1 MFKRLTKISLTLVLI
16 SSLFYQINLF
26 AQEIEFKHLTVDNG
40 LSNNK
45 VNCILADRSGFIW
58 FGTEDGLNRFD
69 GYEIKVFR
77 NNPNDNKSIS
87 GNGIWSLFE
96 DADGDLWIGTK
107 SGEINRY
114 NPKTAKFES
123 WKVESKNTNENSVTS
138 IYRDKDGMVWI
149 GSYKNGLYKFDIK
162 ENKFLNWQYQPN
174 NKNSLSNNYVTSVI
188 QDNKGNF
195 WISTYNGLNKFNPTV
210 SKNSFTK
217 YFHDSKDA
225 STINHN
231 LVWDIFISDKEKNK
245 LWI

>member
-16 SSLFYQINLF
+16 SSLFCQINLF

-45 VNCILADRSGFIW
+45 VNCLLEDRTGFIW
-58 FGTEDGLNRFD
+58 FGTDDGLNRFD

-77 NNPNDNKSIS
+77 NKPNDNKSIS

-114 NPKTAKFES
+114 NPKTGKFES
-123 WKVESKNTNENSVTS
+123 WKVESKNTNENGITS

-149 GSYKNGLYKFDIK
+149 GSYKNGLYKFNIK
-162 ENKFLNWQYQPN
+162 KT
-174 NKNSLSNNYVTSVI
+174 NSSI
-188 QDNKGNF
+188 GN
-195 WISTYNGLNKFNPTV
+195 ITEIMKTV
-210 SKNSFTK
+210 
-217 YFHDSKDA
+217 
-225 STINHN
+225 
-231 LVWDIFISDKEKNK
+231 
-245 LWI
+245 